1 MLSGPLK
8 IPQKKST
15 AGTNLITHVLE
26 IQEQEV
32 QGTVHET
39 LSVEFQRLW
48 DLDSIGIRERDSVHE
63 NFLKN
68 ITFQDSRYI
77 VGLPWKEHHRVLP
90 LNYDNSLQRLNS
102 QMRKL
107 KKDPHLLEEYDLVI
121 QEQLRDG
128 VIEAVSDLEVP
139 EMGRTHYLPHHAVV
153 RRDAKTTKLRV
164 VYDASSR
171 ADGKGP
177 SLNDCLHVGPS
188 LTQLLFDILLRFRC
202 NRIALIADI
211 EKAFLNIEV
220 DERDRD
226 CLRFL
231 WVDDLQKE
239 EPMIVVYRFC
249 RVVFG
254 VSSSPF
260 LLSATLRHHLHTY
273 IQEDPEFVK
282 KAGVRRILCG
292 RLQLG
297 RR

>member
-1 MLSGPLK
+1 M
-8 IPQKKST
+8 
-15 AGTNLITHVLE
+15 
-26 IQEQEV
+26 
-32 QGTVHET
+32 
-39 LSVEFQRLW
+39 
-48 DLDSIGIRERDSVHE
+48 
-63 NFLKN
+63 
-68 ITFQDSRYI
+68 
-77 VGLPWKEHHRVLP
+77 LP

-177 SLNDCLHVGPS
+177 SLNDCLQVGPS

-220 DERDRD
+220 DERD
-226 CLRFL
+226 
-231 WVDDLQKE
+231 
-239 EPMIVVYRFC
+239 
-249 RVVFG
+249 
-254 VSSSPF
+254 
-260 LLSATLRHHLHTY
+260 
-273 IQEDPEFVK
+273 
-282 KAGVRRILCG
+282 
-292 RLQLG
+292 
-297 RR
+297 

>member
-1 MLSGPLK
+1 M
-8 IPQKKST
+8 
-15 AGTNLITHVLE
+15 
-26 IQEQEV
+26 
-32 QGTVHET
+32 
-39 LSVEFQRLW
+39 
-48 DLDSIGIRERDSVHE
+48 
-63 NFLKN
+63 
-68 ITFQDSRYI
+68 
-77 VGLPWKEHHRVLP
+77 LP

-139 EMGRTHYLPHHAVV
+139 EVGRTQYLPHHAVV

-211 EKAFLNIEV
+211 EKAFLK
-220 DERDRD
+220 
-226 CLRFL
+226 CL
-231 WVDDLQKE
+231 
-239 EPMIVVYRFC
+239 
-249 RVVFG
+249 
-254 VSSSPF
+254 
-260 LLSATLRHHLHTY
+260 
-273 IQEDPEFVK
+273 
-282 KAGVRRILCG
+282 
-292 RLQLG
+292 
-297 RR
+297 